1 LNSAEIAPHI
11 SGANYTFFVP
21 EDRAFEKL
29 GFDKLSDEV
38 MVSAEY
44 IVNS

>member
-1 LNSAEIAPHI
+1 MW
-11 SGANYTFFVP
+11 ANYTFFVP

-38 MVSAEY
+38 MVSIKY
-44 IVNS
+44 IFKN